1 MYSKN
6 DYRYYL
12 EHRLAQSD
20 DFLAHYGVKGM
31 KWKNHKLKNL
41 INDYKKKNNVTGSIF
56 DRDMWKKDPNAS
68 GQRLGKS
75 NVYVKTGEATIKP
88 TNSEVAKKNVKK
100 QQSIEKSR
108 SSKKKIKKEKGYV
121 GPARQSKR
129 DQTRDQQA
137 KQAAKELAKERS
149 NVTYNS
155 DGTITFKNTKKRKKK

>member
-12 EHRLAQSD
+12 EQRLMQSN
-20 DFLAHYGVKGM
+20 DFLAHYGIKGM

-41 INDYKKKNNVTGSIF
+41 IDNYKKKNNVTGSIF

-88 TNSEVAKKNVKK
+88 TNSELVRKNVKNK
-100 QQSIEKSR
+100 QNKQ
-108 SSKKKIKKEKGYV
+108 KGYV
-121 GPARQSKR
+121 GSARQSKR
-129 DQTRDQQA
+129 DQTRDRQA
-137 KQAAKELAKERS
+137 KQAAKELAKEKS
-149 NVTYNS
+149 NITYNS
-155 DGTITFKNTKKRKKK
+155 DGTITFKNTKKKRKK